1 MPRCA
6 TLCHVVHLEMMC
18 LRKCM
23 QMHIFFFGLA
33 LHAMFPQPLRLLR
46 LLRLLRMHTH
56 AYVHHIRVVLIGVGF
71 FVMALGMTIV
81 RRRMSRGGGKPAGS
95 FVIGSRI
102 T

>member
-1 MPRCA
+1 MCETRA
-6 TLCHVVHLEMMC
+6 ERHVVHPEMMC

-23 QMHIFFFGLA
+23 QSTYFPDGLA
-33 LHAMFPQPLRLLR
+33 FHAMFPPPRRLLH
-46 LLRLLRMHTH
+46 MHTH